1 MIITE
6 TQLTSFKNCF
16 QKVIHIFCVCF
27 KSESREILLDV
38 SVVSD
43 AGVQGIILDVNQ
55 LEQENSDQPVKNDTL
70 PPSNAVNVPQNWT
83 NWGIFMCVA
92 YNLFLLIILL
102 VILKI
107 FK

>member
-55 LEQENSDQPVKNDTL
+55 LEQENLDPPVKNDTL

>member
-6 TQLTSFKNCF
+6 TQLTSYKNCF

>member
-1 MIITE
+1 MQFQVLRTV
-6 TQLTSFKNCF
+6 FKRLYIF
-16 QKVIHIFCVCF
+16 FCVCL

-55 LEQENSDQPVKNDTL
+55 LEQENLDQPVKNDTL
-70 PPSNAVNVPQNWT
+70 PPSNAVKVPQNWT

>member
-1 MIITE
+1 MQFQVLRTV
-6 TQLTSFKNCF
+6 FKRLY
-16 QKVIHIFCVCF
+16 IFVCVCF

-55 LEQENSDQPVKNDTL
+55 LEQENLDQPVKNDTL

-102 VILKI
+102 VIMKI